1 MQKELGKVW
10 KCGGEKPTNDVSAAL
25 MEDWRAQ
32 KTNVLVGIQ
41 IVKNVQMGTETLL
54 GTGLEHSCYIVKEHS
69 IFRPGP
75 ETLCPVIFKGN

>member
-1 MQKELGKVW
+1 M
-10 KCGGEKPTNDVSAAL
+10 
-25 MEDWRAQ
+25 
-32 KTNVLVGIQ
+32 LVGIQ
-41 IVKNVQMGTETLL
+41 IVKNVQMGTEALL